1 MLATVHE
8 EYCEDDVDSEWED
21 FDRLME
27 EYRLRRRNIPASPLL
42 SSVRHYDHRRAQEQ
56 AFYPCPP
63 PQPSELIEDL
73 DYVQT
78 VVSLGTADDERC
90 QGDKGATAV
99 FRPVLLCCLFN
110 DTGSS

>member
-8 EYCEDDVDSEWED
+8 EYDEDDVDSEWED

-27 EYRLRRRNIPASPLL
+27 EYRLRRRNMPASPLL

-63 PQPSELIEDL
+63 PQPSELMEDM

-78 VVSLGTADDERC
+78 VVSPWESFETVSGVC
-90 QGDKGATAV
+90 QDPRRK
-99 FRPVLLCCLFN
+99 PCYL
-110 DTGSS
+110 

>member
-56 AFYPCPP
+56 VFYPCPP

-78 VVSLGTADDERC
+78 VVSLGGGCE
-90 QGDKGATAV
+90 
-99 FRPVLLCCLFN
+99 
-110 DTGSS
+110 TGSEDAHCGPCSCDGHKL

>member
-8 EYCEDDVDSEWED
+8 EYCEDDVDSEWEG

-42 SSVRHYDHRRAQEQ
+42 SSVRHYGHRRAQEQ
-56 AFYPCPP
+56 VFYPCPP
-63 PQPSELIEDL
+63 PQPSELIEDF

-78 VVSLGTADDERC
+78 VVSLGERARCGLC
-90 QGDKGATAV
+90 QGM
-99 FRPVLLCCLFN
+99 C
-110 DTGSS
+110 